1 MKILDGLGAETIG
14 RGDSTTGDSIQ
25 AELTCEQFR
34 KVIYDSI
41 LGDYVPTPMRGHGHS
56 NRGFYRLAD
65 AGTRPDAAQ
74 WDGWSGRAS
83 REAQGTQRRVP

>member
-1 MKILDGLGAETIG
+1 MERLCLPAHENIGRLGAETIG

-41 LGDYVPTPMRGHGHS
+41 LGDYVDPP
-56 NRGFYRLAD
+56 
-65 AGTRPDAAQ
+65 Q
-74 WDGWSGRAS
+74 
-83 REAQGTQRRVP
+83 